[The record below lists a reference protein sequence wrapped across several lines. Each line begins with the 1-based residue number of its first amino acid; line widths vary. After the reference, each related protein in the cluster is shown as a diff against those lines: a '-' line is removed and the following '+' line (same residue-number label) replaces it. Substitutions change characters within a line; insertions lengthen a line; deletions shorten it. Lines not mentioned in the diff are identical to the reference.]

1 MTAEHSSVLKLL
13 IWVKR
18 YYPSTGSPATV
29 QGQSC
34 QSSTCSSPRITIH
47 CALLA
52 GLTLQPVRK
61 NGLIFVRCYLLRD
74 SQKGIIIP
82 FEGPVFLSGVSAQ
95 VGKSRCPQALS
106 VHPATV
112 LFISSKSPKIMCA
125 LKCFILERE
134 ESNQNAFKRLSLH
147 SLSLHETSLL
157 PLAVMSGWALTTQC
171 HQCQF
176 LTGITNLLSWFGS
189 LLCVRKVCQQF
200 AM

>member
-34 QSSTCSSPRITIH
+34 QSSTCSSPRITIP
-47 CALLA
+47 CALFA

-147 SLSLHETSLL
+147 SVTS
-157 PLAVMSGWALTTQC
+157 
-171 HQCQF
+171 
-176 LTGITNLLSWFGS
+176 
-189 LLCVRKVCQQF
+189 
-200 AM
+200 